1 MARQRGLPGFLAT
14 ATMIITGPILMG
26 APKNRPLADERGRR
40 GSRKD
45 QVGQQVAGFGGSQR
59 DERGVGRWLGRWGRC
74 REVALD
80 GDAEQ
85 EGSGQQDERDMAV
98 PAHITAHFRVVE
110 SEGFACLQVLVG

>member
-1 MARQRGLPGFLAT
+1 
-14 ATMIITGPILMG
+14 MIITGPILMG
-26 APKNRPLADERGRR
+26 APKNRPLADERGRS

-45 QVGQQVAGFGGSQR
+45 KVGQQVAGLGGSQR
-59 DERGVGRWLGRWGRC
+59 DERGAGRWLGRWGRF

-98 PAHITAHFRVVE
+98 PAHITA
-110 SEGFACLQVLVG
+110 VG